1 MDQGSEILAPSSS
14 VCLPRGPSSLMF
26 SELEVEGRNHDDD
39 PTDSV
44 SENELTLDED
54 PGEAGRRRG
63 IEGGLADAEGPHPRA
78 LPTLLE
84 AMALW
89 YQTPVHAVLCATDE
103 ASWCRLGLLDDL
115 CLSADTVHYTV
126 ELRHRERER
135 RQRIAGLSS
144 FDDLR
149 QLVLG
154 GVR

>member
-1 MDQGSEILAPSSS
+1 MTIRPTAFLKASPHSTKVL
-14 VCLPRGPSSLMF
+14 VR
-26 SELEVEGRNHDDD
+26 LEGDEVLKAAL
-39 PTDSV
+39 
-44 SENELTLDED
+44 LT
-54 PGEAGRRRG
+54 PKT
-63 IEGGLADAEGPHPRA
+63 PHPRA

-89 YQTPVHAVLCATDE
+89 YQMPVHAVLCATEE

-126 ELRHRERER
+126 ELRQPDRGR
-135 RQRIAGLSS
+135 RQRLTGLGN
-144 FDDLR
+144 FEDLR